1 MNIVHCQ
8 KHPYST
14 YIGRPKAGQEWG
26 FGNPFVI
33 GKDGDR
39 LTVIDKMHQ
48 WLESRKSFGNKDATP
63 ERRQWILD
71 NLHLIR
77 EAETIGCWCD
87 YPKEDCHGR
96 ILIEQANK
104 VLDKKITLAIIG
116 TAGRGEDANKL
127 TAHHYQQ
134 MILAAKKVIELERVT
149 HLVSGGA
156 AWADFSAHESSLP
169 KKIFLPSLPKDVET
183 AKYYHRKFF
192 EKVPDCTDFDDVQN
206 AEIIHGGGF
215 LDRNLLV
222 AAEADIFLA
231 MTFGN
236 GNEVKDGGTKHT
248 VDNMLKQ
255 GKFGYHLDLGTCR
268 LWKNAK

>member
-1 MNIVHCQ
+1 MTKIVHS
-8 KHPYST
+8 KNPHDE
-14 YIGRPKAGQEWG
+14 YIGRPKSGQDWR

-39 LTVIDKMHQ
+39 PTVIDKMHQ

-104 VLDKKITLAIIG
+104 TLDKKITLAIIG
-116 TAGRGEDANKL
+116 TAGRKDDASKL
-127 TAHHYQQ
+127 TRNHYRR
-134 MILAAKKVIELERVT
+134 MIQAANAVIKLEKIT

-156 AWADFSAHESSLP
+156 AWSDWLIYEFEDLP
-169 KKIFLPSLPKDVET
+169 RKTFLPAKEKDLET
-183 AKYYHRKFF
+183 AKYYHNKFF
-192 EKVPDCTDFDDVQN
+192 AKIPD
-206 AEIIHGGGF
+206 AAKMSGEIINHGGF

-231 MTFGN
+231 MTFGD
-236 GNEVKDGGTKHT
+236 GSEVKDGGTKHT
-248 VDNMLKQ
+248 VNAMLKQ
-255 GKFGYHLDLGTCR
+255 GKTGYHLDLNT
-268 LWKNAK
+268 LKLYKNAK